1 MKTRIVVVAA
11 TFSFLAT
18 LALARAAQNSKPT
31 VFVAGTGPGAGST
44 ATDTT
49 RQLVKAC
56 PGIIITLDKK
66 SADYTV
72 VRDIGPGPKAQ
83 KLTVFDSQRQL
94 IYTGQTWTVKGAAND
109 ACKAIR
115 AKLEPGESRK

>member
-1 MKTRIVVVAA
+1 MKTRIVVLVA

-18 LALARAAQNSKPT
+18 LAFARAAQNTKPT
-31 VFVAGTGPGAGST
+31 VFVSGTDPGGGST

-66 SADYTV
+66 TADYTV
-72 VRDIGPGPKAQ
+72 VRDIGPGPKSQ

-94 IYTGQTWTVKGAAND
+94 IFTSQTWTVKGAAND

-115 AKLEPGESRK
+115 AKPEPGESHK

>member
-1 MKTRIVVVAA
+1 MKTRILVLAA
-11 TFSFLAT
+11 ICGFLAT
-18 LALARAAQNSKPT
+18 LAFAKAAQNAKPT

-56 PGIIITLDKK
+56 PGLIITLDRRK
-66 SADYTV
+66 ADYTV
-72 VRDIGPGPKAQ
+72 VRDIGPGTHPQ

-115 AKLEPGESRK
+115 ANLEQGRNHK